1 MGNLLDY
8 LSWRGDLSLGQVPF
22 GPVDALALSA
32 LAYIPFDGLVGAA
45 ERPVPLGQA
54 ALDWLALP
62 PPRRGQRRR
71 DSELELLRAL
81 AGSPRFSGMGL
92 CCCADRFLPQ
102 EETQFAA
109 LAVLLGDGSAF
120 LSFRGTDGTL
130 VGWKEDFNLSFLNV
144 IPAQRASAAY
154 IEAFSA
160 SFPGPMILGGHS
172 KGGNL
177 AVAGASMCPMA
188 ARDRIR
194 TVYAFDSPG
203 FTDYLLA
210 QPGYQELRT
219 RIRSFVPQSSVV
231 GLLLDHEEPLAVVRS
246 GQEGLFQH
254 DLYSWQVAG
263 PGFVLAEEITP
274 GSRMLD
280 RSLKNW
286 LAGLTPRQRET
297 VADTLYELLAGRDA
311 KTLRE
316 ALEPKNL
323 AGALRAALDVDPKNL
338 LTLASS
344 LARLAGAVLRIR

>member
-71 DSELELLRAL
+71 DSELDLLRAL

-311 KTLRE
+311 KTDR
-316 ALEPKNL
+316 KS
-323 AGALRAALDVDPKNL
+323 V
-338 LTLASS
+338 
-344 LARLAGAVLRIR
+344 V

>member
-177 AVAGASMCPMA
+177 AVAGASIRPMA
-188 ARDRIR
+188 C
-194 TVYAFDSPG
+194 P
-203 FTDYLLA
+203 
-210 QPGYQELRT
+210 PC
-219 RIRSFVPQSSVV
+219 
-231 GLLLDHEEPLAVVRS
+231 
-246 GQEGLFQH
+246 
-254 DLYSWQVAG
+254 W
-263 PGFVLAEEITP
+263 
-274 GSRMLD
+274 
-280 RSLKNW
+280 
-286 LAGLTPRQRET
+286 
-297 VADTLYELLAGRDA
+297 
-311 KTLRE
+311 
-316 ALEPKNL
+316 
-323 AGALRAALDVDPKNL
+323 
-338 LTLASS
+338 
-344 LARLAGAVLRIR
+344 

>member
-71 DSELELLRAL
+71 DSELDLLRAL

-254 DLYSWQVAG
+254 DPYSWQVAG

>member
-1 MGNLLDY
+1 M
-8 LSWRGDLSLGQVPF
+8 
-22 GPVDALALSA
+22 
-32 LAYIPFDGLVGAA
+32 GAA

-71 DSELELLRAL
+71 DSELDLLRAL

-286 LAGLTPRQRET
+286 LAGLTPQQRET

>member
-1 MGNLLDY
+1 MRNILDY
-8 LSWRGDLSLGQVPF
+8 QSWRGDQSMGQVPF

-71 DSELELLRAL
+71 DSELDLLRAL

>member
-71 DSELELLRAL
+71 DSELDLLRAL

>member
-71 DSELELLRAL
+71 DSELDLLRAL

-231 GLLLDHEEPLAVVRS
+231 GLLLAHEEPLAVVRS

>member
-71 DSELELLRAL
+71 DSELDLLRAL
-81 AGSPRFSGMGL
+81 AGSPRFSGLGL

-231 GLLLDHEEPLAVVRS
+231 GMLLDHEEPLAVVRS